1 MIMKRFLYIFVL
13 TAVLGL
19 GQSCKEQYVTY
30 ADKEYVMFADTAKV
44 YVLREDILS
53 FDVPVVS
60 TVARPYDRTFAV
72 EILDAES
79 SAAEMRDF
87 RLESNNFIIKAGELS
102 ANVRVTGI
110 QKNLEAGKEKYFT
123 LKLVAPKDLVM
134 DFYGDKTKVRF
145 QRYEKFRMEKFTGWA
160 VVSSMFLFQF
170 SMTGS
175 FQRLIHTHASDKY
188 ENGVV
193 LENFLRN
200 GYDVTI
206 VFDDDTDPLNPTVN
220 TPSGQVVSDEANIF
234 GMVHGDDHILIEKS
248 SQGPSYFFGHAGVA
262 VLVNR
267 FYVENIGDDI
277 GTVGHFLTEID
288 WVSDEEA
295 QRLKDE
301 DGF

>member
-1 MIMKRFLYIFVL
+1 MKRFLYIFVL

-87 RLESNNFIIKAGELS
+87 RLESNNFTIKAGELS

>member
-1 MIMKRFLYIFVL
+1 MKRFLYIFVL

-87 RLESNNFIIKAGELS
+87 RLESNNFTIKAGELS

-123 LKLVAPKDLVM
+123 LKLVTPKDLVM

>member
-1 MIMKRFLYIFVL
+1 M

-60 TVARPYDRTFAV
+60 TVVRPYDRTFAV

-87 RLESNNFIIKAGELS
+87 RLESNNFTIKAGELS

-160 VVSSMFLFQF
+160 VVSSMFLFQY
-170 SMTGS
+170 SLTGM

-220 TPSGQVVSDEANIF
+220 TPPGQVVSDEANIF

-248 SQGPSYFFGHAGVA
+248 AQGPSYFFGHAGVA

>member
-87 RLESNNFIIKAGELS
+87 RLENNNFTIKAGELS

>member
-1 MIMKRFLYIFVL
+1 MKRYLYIFVMA
-13 TAVLGL
+13 TVLAC

-30 ADKEYVMFADTAKV
+30 DDKEYVMFADTSKL

-60 TVARPYDRTFAV
+60 TVARPYDRSFAV

-79 SAAEMRDF
+79 SAAEVRDF
-87 RLESNNFIIKAGELS
+87 RLENNNFTIKAGELS
-102 ANVRVTGI
+102 ANIRVTGV
-110 QKNLEAGKEKYFT
+110 QENLEAGKEKYFT
-123 LKLVAPKDLVM
+123 LKLVTPKDLVM

-145 QRYEKFRMEKFTGWA
+145 QRNEKFRIEKFTGWA
-160 VVSSMFLFQF
+160 MVSSMFLFQY
-170 SMTGS
+170 SLTGM

-193 LENFLRN
+193 LESFLRD

-206 VFDDDTDPLNPTVN
+206 VFDDDTDPVNPTVN
-220 TPSGQVVSDEANIF
+220 MPAGQVASDEANIF

-248 SQGPSYFFGHAGVA
+248 AQGPSYFFGHAGVA

-267 FYVENIGDDI
+267 FFVENIGAEV

>member
-1 MIMKRFLYIFVL
+1 MKRFLYIFVL

-87 RLESNNFIIKAGELS
+87 RLESNNFTIKAGELS

-160 VVSSMFLFQF
+160 VVSSMFLFQY
-170 SMTGS
+170 SLTGM

-248 SQGPSYFFGHAGVA
+248 AQGPSYFFGHAGVA

>member
-87 RLESNNFIIKAGELS
+87 RLENNNFTIKAGELS

-248 SQGPSYFFGHAGVA
+248 AQGPSYFFGHAGVA